1 MCARFCASG
10 ALVVGLLLLLND
22 SMRCKTQS
30 SICKSEFKRPNARF
44 CSWLVGFIVLFISD
58 MCLF

>member
-22 SMRCKTQS
+22 NMRCKTQS
-30 SICKSEFKRPNARF
+30 SICKSELKDRTHVSVPG
-44 CSWLVGFIVLFISD
+44 LFIVLFSD